1 MFQRKKLSLAALPEI
16 SVPTK
21 VEEASWKSLVPQSR
35 SDVLYGLTR
44 PEIYSLC
51 KIKGKIKT
59 TNWKTLFKAPPNN
72 HIVTNLQNSAR
83 PKWKHILKAYT
94 YLDQAPQ

>member
-1 MFQRKKLSLAALPEI
+1 MFQRKKLSLSALPEI

-21 VEEASWKSLVPQSR
+21 VEEASCKSLGPQSR

-59 TNWKTLFKAPPNN
+59 T
-72 HIVTNLQNSAR
+72 
-83 PKWKHILKAYT
+83 KWKICNESQALNKYT
-94 YLDQAPQ
+94 EGSQEYMNSFLQRKL